1 MRAFTDTS
9 GIIAL
14 LDRSDKHHQDVV
26 KLLQTIEFVVPIS
39 VLPEVDYMVT
49 KYLGEQ
55 VSRVFLEDISNQK
68 FSYLT
73 LDNMDIKQTA
83 KFMKMYADI
92 PIGFVDASLAALADR
107 HQIQNILTLDR
118 RHFNLIRSQLFTHF
132 NLLP

>member
-1 MRAFTDTS
+1 MRALTDTS

-92 PIGFVDASLAALADR
+92 PI
-107 HQIQNILTLDR
+107 
-118 RHFNLIRSQLFTHF
+118 
-132 NLLP
+132 

>member
-1 MRAFTDTS
+1 MRALTDTS
-9 GIIAL
+9 GMIAL

-92 PIGFVDASLAALADR
+92 PIGFVDASLAALAD
-107 HQIQNILTLDR
+107 
-118 RHFNLIRSQLFTHF
+118 
-132 NLLP
+132 